1 MTGVDSPMSVSQ
13 DPVRVAMIGAGGMAR
28 RVHYPS
34 LASFP
39 DVEIAAICDL
49 DPMKLADAADA
60 YDVEHRFDDYRRMV
74 ELVAPDAVYSIGP
87 PSSMYDTWVWCL
99 QQGLNLFV
107 EKPLGLTLHQADNL
121 ANLAAKYGCIT
132 QVGFQRR
139 TTPVT
144 VAARDTCLERGPI
157 THAVVRFY
165 KNDIRPF
172 IGAIDHMLDDGT
184 HALDT
189 LRWLCGGDVVDIQSQ
204 LKRVGVPDINFI
216 TATLAFSTGATGMLL
231 ASWSGGRR
239 IFSVEMHAPGIC
251 AEVDT
256 EGETAIYADGDTA
269 GTMMT
274 SQSVA
279 GSDEFFIFG
288 GFQAKNR
295 EFIDAIRI
303 GSQPSSN
310 FQDALKTMK
319 IAHRILAQATL
330 AGA

>member
-1 MTGVDSPMSVSQ
+1 MSIDQ
-13 DPVRVAMIGAGGMAR
+13 DPVRVAMIGAGSMAR

-34 LASFP
+34 LASFS

-49 DPMKLADAADA
+49 DPVKLAAAADA
-60 YDVEHRFDDYRRMV
+60 YGVEHRFDDYRRMIEQV
-74 ELVAPDAVYSIGP
+74 TPDAVYSIGP
-87 PSSMYDTWVWCL
+87 PHSMYDTWVWCL

-107 EKPLGLTLHQADNL
+107 EKPLGLTLHQAENL
-121 ANLAAKYGCIT
+121 ADLAAKHGCIT

-144 VAARDTCLERGPI
+144 VAAHDACLRRGPI

-172 IGAIDHMLDDGT
+172 TGAIDHMLDDGT

-189 LRWLCGGDVVDIQSQ
+189 LRWLCGGEVVEIQSQ

-216 TATLAFSTGATGMLL
+216 TATLTFSTGATGMLL
-231 ASWSGGRR
+231 ASWSSGRR

-256 EGETAIYADGDTA
+256 EGETVIYADGDTT
-269 GTMMT
+269 GTTMT

-295 EFIDAIRI
+295 EFIDAVRTA
-303 GSQPSSN
+303 SQPSSS
-310 FQDALKTMK
+310 FGDALKTMQV
-319 IAHRILAQATL
+319 AHRILAQAAL

>member
-1 MTGVDSPMSVSQ
+1 MGVHQ
-13 DPVRVAMIGAGGMAR
+13 DPVRVAMIGAGSMAR

-34 LASFP
+34 LASFS

-49 DPMKLADAADA
+49 DPVKLADTADV
-60 YDVEHRFDDYRRMV
+60 YGVEHRFDDYRRMA
-74 ELVAPDAVYSIGP
+74 EQVAPDAVYSIGP
-87 PSSMYDTWVWCL
+87 PNAMYDTWVWCL

-121 ANLAAKYGCIT
+121 ANLAAKHGCVT

-139 TTPVT
+139 ATPVT
-144 VAARDTCLERGPI
+144 VAARDACRERGPI

-172 IGAIDHMLDDGT
+172 TGSIDHMLDDGT

-189 LRWLCGGDVVDIQSQ
+189 LRWLCGGEVVEIQSR

-216 TATLAFSTGATGMLL
+216 TATLAFSTGATGMVL
-231 ASWSGGRR
+231 ASWSSGRR

-251 AEVDT
+251 AEVDP
-256 EGETAIYADGDTA
+256 EGETVIYADGDTT
-269 GTMMT
+269 GTKMT
-274 SQSVA
+274 SQSIA

-295 EFIDAIRI
+295 EFIDAVRT
-303 GSQPSSN
+303 GSQPSSH
-310 FQDALKTMK
+310 FGDALKTMRV
-319 IAHRILAQATL
+319 AHHILAQATL
-330 AGA
+330 AAA

>member
-1 MTGVDSPMSVSQ
+1 MTIHWQ
-13 DPVRVAMIGAGGMAR
+13 PVRVAMIGAGRMAR

-34 LASFP
+34 LASFS
-39 DVEIAAICDL
+39 DVDIVAICDL
-49 DPMKLADAADA
+49 DPVTLSDAADA
-60 YDVEHRFDDYRRMV
+60 YNVEHRFEDYRRMV
-74 ELVAPDAVYSIGP
+74 EQVAPDAVYSIGP
-87 PSSMYDTWVWCL
+87 PNSMYDTWVWCL
-99 QQGLNLFV
+99 QHGLNLFV

-121 ANLAAKYGCIT
+121 ANLAAKHGCIT

-144 VAARDTCLERGPI
+144 VAAHDACLERGPI

-172 IGAIDHMLDDGT
+172 TGAIDHMLDDGT

-189 LRWLCGGDVVDIQSQ
+189 LRWLCGGDVVEIQSR
-204 LKRVGVPDINFI
+204 LRRVGVPDINFI
-216 TATLAFSTGATGMLL
+216 AATLAFSTGATGMLL
-231 ASWSGGRR
+231 ASWSSGRR

-256 EGETAIYADGDTA
+256 EGETMIYADGDTE

-295 EFIDAIRI
+295 EFIDAVRT

-310 FQDALKTMK
+310 FGDALKTMQ

-330 AGA
+330 AAA